1 MNSELVE
8 NRVSK
13 IMEIYFNN
21 GGGVPNPFKMKYIL
35 KLNPKMRRFGEF
47 VNDYKRLSLMFNM
60 FKSDPLH
67 TLMLNTV

>member
-1 MNSELVE
+1 MNSDLVE

-21 GGGVPNPFKMKYIL
+21 GRGVPNPFKMKYIL

-47 VNDYKRLSLMFNM
+47 VNDYKRCNNGY
-60 FKSDPLH
+60 P
-67 TLMLNTV
+67 